1 MAAMVMDSTTNKEN
15 LIQFLTL
22 CSKFLGDKN
31 KSAYEGAAMLNMLES
46 LEKQFGVTPIG
57 IGTNRKVYKF
67 GAYVYKIPH
76 RPDGRRDNLAELYI
90 SVYLTKKFPHLL
102 KFIAITTQAIDPS
115 GLIIE
120 QEYITPLSS
129 LVGENALEQGKVGM
143 GVYRQLNSVAGDSL
157 YRAMIRGLE
166 EACIVI
172 DMSKTH
178 APFNTGVKSI
188 GGVTNY
194 ASLDYGYFFPH
205 FGQRPSC
212 PNHPQTI
219 LQYYIPERK
228 DLDGLDDTK
237 VQSFWYNLSE
247 VTERYVDMQNAG
259 CPFNPSS
266 DNINSNTVAGRTSM
280 DVRNSYGNIEN
291 IANVISQL

>member
-1 MAAMVMDSTTNKEN
+1 MSIVMDSTTNKDN

-31 KSAYEGAAMLNMLES
+31 KSAYEGTAMLNMLES
-46 LEKQFGVTPIG
+46 LEKQFSITPIG

-102 KFIAITTQAIDPS
+102 KYIAITTQAIDPS

-120 QEYITPLSS
+120 QEYITPLST

-143 GVYRQLNSVAGDSL
+143 GVYRQLNTVQGDAM
-157 YRAMIRGLE
+157 YRNMIRDLE
-166 EACIVI
+166 EACIVV

-178 APFNTGVKSI
+178 APFNIGIKSV
-188 GGVTNY
+188 GGANNY

-212 PNHPQTI
+212 PNHPNTT
-219 LQYYIPERK
+219 LQYFIPERRE
-228 DLDGLDDTK
+228 LSGIDDVK
-237 VQSFWYNLSE
+237 VQSYWYNLSE
-247 VTERYVDMQNAG
+247 ITERYVDTVNAG
-259 CPFNPSS
+259 CPYNPGM
-266 DNINSNTVAGRTSM
+266 DNLSSNTVAGRTSI

-291 IANVISQL
+291 IAQVIAQL